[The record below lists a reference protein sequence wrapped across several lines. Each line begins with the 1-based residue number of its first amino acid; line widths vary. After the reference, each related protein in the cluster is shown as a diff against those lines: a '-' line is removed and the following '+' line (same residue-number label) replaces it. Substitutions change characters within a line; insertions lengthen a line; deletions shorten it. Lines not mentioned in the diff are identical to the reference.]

1 MEPKKHPSKDVHRHS
16 KHFFLIGLC
25 ISIALV
31 ITAFEWRSKKK
42 NLQPQPR
49 VLEEQPFSIYPIP
62 VTVHETKPEVK
73 PVKEKSTMLD
83 PTRIVVDENILDEPT
98 TEFPVEELGKPI
110 QFDFGETKEIPVD
123 TFIVVERMPEPVG
136 GLANFYKQISAS
148 LKYPSKAVRYNKE
161 GKVFVEFVIDQQGN
175 PVKIKVTRGLGYG
188 CDEEAMRV
196 LSLTKWTPGNQ
207 RGHAVPVKMTMAM
220 NFKLDKRD

>member
-1 MEPKKHPSKDVHRHS
+1 MEPKKHPSKDVHRFS

-25 ISIALV
+25 ISITLV

-42 NLQPQPR
+42 NFEPR
-49 VLEEQPFSIYPIP
+49 PKEPEASVFSIYPIP
-62 VTVHETKPEVK
+62 VTIHKNKPEVK
-73 PVKEKSTMLD
+73 PIKEKPILADLSRVIVAETILNES
-83 PTRIVVDENILDEPT
+83 PTDIPAEEPG
-98 TEFPVEELGKPI
+98 ELI
-110 QFDFGETKEIPVD
+110 QFDFGEIKEIPID
-123 TFIVVERMPEPVG
+123 TFMVVERMPEPVG
-136 GLANFYKQISAS
+136 GLAAFYKQLAAS

-175 PVKIKVTRGLGYG
+175 PVKMKVTRGIGFG

-220 NFKLDKRD
+220 NFKLDNK